1 MTHGYSNLKPNIVLQ
16 TGTVFSAAMAASG
29 AVPLASVTLA
39 DLPAH
44 PFSLKLEV
52 TCQSSENLVFA
63 FAPAHFPAFDTHLC
77 GDKATHTA
85 LIRFSAADF
94 EIGHAY
100 LHSLAALT
108 EALLCVKAEI
118 DGFAVSAE
126 VKIQLLPSDEWLGID
141 SHPETLA
148 AFACPGSR
156 ALQTLTD
163 GVLHDTPLSALAE
176 HTDSIRDIVKNI
188 RSGSMI
194 CAARDSYSPE
204 RRQRIKSHAAL
215 CIPNAVA
222 ATPMELALLFCACAE
237 RCGFMPTVAFAT
249 NLSGA
254 VSLFCGVRAHRVQSG
269 TGMLSESLSKV
280 RSMLENGEMFL
291 FDPAILSSAQS
302 IDVSLAAAEAHGYFS
317 KNGTRLLL
325 ALDIGEARA
334 NGVAPFFAETE
345 EAAAEA
351 EEAKSS
357 ARDVLAS
364 IYNGLS
370 GSRIFKV
377 LSGDFGGYDVLPLI
391 GFAPERLTIGQP
403 ETIGPM
409 EISEKPA
416 RFASLADDFA
426 AFALRDEKNIAYN
439 KAELADIRAAY
450 AAYFARIQ

>member
-148 AFACPGSR
+148 AFVCPGSR

-188 RSGSMI
+188 RAGSMI

-204 RRQRIKSHAAL
+204 RRQKIKSHAVL
-215 CIPNAVA
+215 CQPNAVA

-237 RCGFMPTVAFAT
+237 RCGFMPMVAFAT

-280 RSMLENGEMFL
+280 RSMLHRIRG
-291 FDPAILSSAQS
+291 
-302 IDVSLAAAEAHGYFS
+302 
-317 KNGTRLLL
+317 RLDTYL
-325 ALDIGEARA
+325 EK
-334 NGVAPFFAETE
+334 E
-345 EAAAEA
+345 
-351 EEAKSS
+351 
-357 ARDVLAS
+357 
-364 IYNGLS
+364 GL
-370 GSRIFKV
+370 R
-377 LSGDFGGYDVLPLI
+377 
-391 GFAPERLTIGQP
+391 
-403 ETIGPM
+403 
-409 EISEKPA
+409 
-416 RFASLADDFA
+416 
-426 AFALRDEKNIAYN
+426 
-439 KAELADIRAAY
+439 
-450 AAYFARIQ
+450 